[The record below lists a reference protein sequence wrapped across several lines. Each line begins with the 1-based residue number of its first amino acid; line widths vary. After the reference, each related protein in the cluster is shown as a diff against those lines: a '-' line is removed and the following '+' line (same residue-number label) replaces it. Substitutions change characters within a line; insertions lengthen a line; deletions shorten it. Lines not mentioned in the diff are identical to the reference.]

1 MIIVNSLSEL
11 DQMIAKCN
19 EAERQSD
26 DAMRRVFGT
35 FCMSTPIDMPADPF
49 EDEYRIHQMKL
60 YADISGKSYDIS
72 NEVTKFPI
80 DSAVKRP
87 FPYYTK
93 SFQTVGEHISA
104 LGFIIRHMELA
115 PGKRVLEFGPG
126 WGNTTIALARMGYDV
141 TAVDIEADFCELI
154 RQRAVQEGCHI
165 NVIQGE
171 FFLAERMEEK
181 FDAVLF
187 YECFHHCDDHLR
199 LLRGLHNTLNP
210 GGVVVFAG
218 EPITPDFPVP
228 WGVRLDGCSL
238 WAIRK
243 NGWLELGF
251 NETYF
256 REALHRTGWIATTV
270 RSMDVP
276 WLSMWRASRAN
287 EFSKR
292 YDASSPAVLTAVG
305 ERDSNG
311 IRLSGVPGVALYGPY
326 VDLPRG
332 NYVARIAFA
341 GDELSGRGLM
351 DVSCD
356 AGANILMSRQIAS
369 VRDAEIQFSS
379 NNDLVRV
386 EIRLFAEKGFRAH
399 ISGIEFQHVDG
410 Q

>member
-1 MIIVNSLSEL
+1 MIIVRSLAEL
-11 DQMIAKCN
+11 DHMIEKCT

-26 DAMRRVFGT
+26 DAMRRVFDT
-35 FCMSTPIDMPADPF
+35 FSMATPSDMPADPF
-49 EDEYRIHQMKL
+49 SDEYRIRQMKL
-60 YADISGKSYDIS
+60 YSDISGKSYDTS
-72 NEVTKFPI
+72 NEVTKFNI
-80 DSAVKRP
+80 DSAVRSP
-87 FPYYTK
+87 FPYYTR
-93 SFQTVGEHISA
+93 SSTTVGEHISA
-104 LGFIIRHMELA
+104 LGFIIRHMGLA

-154 RQRAVQEGCHI
+154 RRRAAQEGCHV

-171 FFLAERMEEK
+171 FLLAERMDEK

-199 LLRGLHNTLNP
+199 LLRGLHHTLNP
-210 GGVVVFAG
+210 GGVVAFAG
-218 EPITPDFPVP
+218 EPITPDFPAP

-256 REALHRTGWIATTV
+256 REALQRTGWIATTV
-270 RSMDVP
+270 RSADVP
-276 WLSMWRASRAN
+276 WLSMWRASRAS

-305 ERDSNG
+305 QRDADG
-311 IRLSGVPGVALYGPY
+311 IRLSGVRGVALYGPY
-326 VDLPRG
+326 VDLPAG
-332 NYVARIAFA
+332 SYVARVAFA
-341 GDELSGRGLM
+341 GDALSGRALM

-356 AGANILMSRQIAS
+356 AGANILTSRQIAS
-369 VRDAEIQFSS
+369 ARDAEIRFSS
-379 NNDLVRV
+379 KNDLSKV
-386 EIRLFAEKGFRAH
+386 EIRLFAEGEFRAH
-399 ISGIEFQHVDG
+399 ITEVTIERNREI
-410 Q
+410 